1 MTLKDKVS
9 EIFSYRIKNG
19 ESGWDEMAES
29 LSKNGTFSITGSPKK
44 FEKILIELLK
54 RVEKL
59 ENERSVK
66 TKNT

>member
-1 MTLKDKVS
+1 MKLKDRIS
-9 EIFSYRIKNG
+9 DIFGYRIKNG
-19 ESGWDEMAES
+19 ESGWDEMAEA

-59 ENERSVK
+59 ENERPAPA
-66 TKNT
+66 KNT